1 MSKELVKY
9 LSGFITENRL
19 KRFEDVLQHRTRH
32 LTVVLE
38 DIYQPHNAAAVL
50 RSCDC
55 FGIQDVHVI
64 ENQNKFEANPD
75 VELGSAKWI
84 TMHKYNA
91 QKENTADCIASLKK
105 NGYKIVVTSPHKN
118 DCSIA
123 ELDIT
128 NKTALFFG
136 TEMRGATPVAFEQA
150 DAFDVLLEPV
160 FTQFDHLLRR
170 FDLLEQRAG
179 GLVDADIGGLR
190 GQHHR
195 DQHLVGIA
203 EFQLGLWRGVGFGE
217 AAEEFENVGAF
228 HLQPQHLGHGVT
240 PRGFADQ
247 PMCSFDCALGEDR
260 AVFRDVRQGDAF
272 VVGQQ
277 VHGMVAGDAAAAQR
291 GKADR
296 AGCPRP
302 GYSVTGARAVVG
314 QLDAAPLGGGFAQQQ
329 RGA

>member
-150 DAFDVLLEPV
+150 DAFVKIPM
-160 FTQFDHLLRR
+160 
-170 FDLLEQRAG
+170 
-179 GLVDADIGGLR
+179 
-190 GQHHR
+190 
-195 DQHLVGIA
+195 
-203 EFQLGLWRGVGFGE
+203 VGFTE
-217 AAEEFENVGAF
+217 SLNISVSAAVTLYTLTSRLKNSSVNWRLSEQETLEIR
-228 HLQPQHLGHGVT
+228 LQWLRNSIPKAEIL
-240 PRGFADQ
+240 
-247 PMCSFDCALGEDR
+247 E
-260 AVFRDVRQGDAF
+260 RDFLSR
-272 VVGQQ
+272 
-277 VHGMVAGDAAAAQR
+277 
-291 GKADR
+291 
-296 AGCPRP
+296 
-302 GYSVTGARAVVG
+302 
-314 QLDAAPLGGGFAQQQ
+314 
-329 RGA
+329 

>member
-1 MSKELVKY
+1 MSKDLLKY

-19 KRFEDVLQHRTRH
+19 KKFDDLIQHRTRH

-84 TMHKYNA
+84 TMIKHNA
-91 QKENTADCIASLKK
+91 KEENTADCIASLKK

-118 DCSIA
+118 DCTIE

-150 DAFDVLLEPV
+150 DAFVKIPMVGFTESLNISVSAAVTLYTLVARLKKSATRWQLSEEEIMKIKLQWIKNSLPKAELLE
-160 FTQFDHLLRR
+160 R
-170 FDLLEQRAG
+170 
-179 GLVDADIGGLR
+179 
-190 GQHHR
+190 
-195 DQHLVGIA
+195 
-203 EFQLGLWRGVGFGE
+203 EF
-217 AAEEFENVGAF
+217 NK
-228 HLQPQHLGHGVT
+228 
-240 PRGFADQ
+240 
-247 PMCSFDCALGEDR
+247 M
-260 AVFRDVRQGDAF
+260 
-272 VVGQQ
+272 
-277 VHGMVAGDAAAAQR
+277 
-291 GKADR
+291 K
-296 AGCPRP
+296 
-302 GYSVTGARAVVG
+302 
-314 QLDAAPLGGGFAQQQ
+314 
-329 RGA
+329 